1 MCVIPEQTSP
11 TKADHE
17 HAPRAPAA
25 VSESRSHKRA
35 LTAKVTHMIGS
46 ALSHWPPYGVD
57 ILAISI
63 YRVRRPALTAHSSPL
78 AVCRGSWA
86 RTAWMAAA
94 WQAYDAWVS
103 RQVFRGLDAVGLHK
117 PGALASPL
125 TRDLPLIASPTPQV
139 TAVVCYLA
147 VVLLG
152 VARLKALGPSA
163 RPLP

>member
-1 MCVIPEQTSP
+1 
-11 TKADHE
+11 
-17 HAPRAPAA
+17 
-25 VSESRSHKRA
+25 
-35 LTAKVTHMIGS
+35 
-46 ALSHWPPYGVD
+46 
-57 ILAISI
+57 
-63 YRVRRPALTAHSSPL
+63 
-78 AVCRGSWA
+78 
-86 RTAWMAAA
+86 MAAA

-139 TAVVCYLA
+139 TAVACYVA

-163 RPLP
+163 HPLHCMQRAGATVSLDSGFSVCLAVICCSIPLSFA